1 MTKHKTTKTEADTL
15 PLADVAPNIITTTQV
30 EQDKAWLEFARTL
43 TPYEAL
49 VLAVAACRNI
59 TASRVNPHFR
69 SKYFGL
75 SDLLDEVKPCFARYG
90 LVIFQV
96 PASNADRVWISTSI
110 IHISGWVKD
119 CDSLGLPS
127 GNLNPQNIGSA
138 FTYLKRYAIS
148 TLVGV
153 ASELEDDD
161 GHQASKPNT
170 QTQTFPKPQV
180 IQAKPQASAN
190 WMTEIGLVNEAT
202 ISAATD
208 LLISKGWLASGQT
221 IKDLPQDKVQE
232 LTSLKMKQA
241 FLEALKHKLS

>member
-1 MTKHKTTKTEADTL
+1 MSKQKTPKAEADTL
-15 PLADVAPNIITTTQV
+15 PLAEAPATTTITQI

-49 VLAVAACRNI
+49 VLAISACRNVA
-59 TASRVNPHFR
+59 ASRINPHFKSR
-69 SKYFGL
+69 YYGL
-75 SDLLDEVKPCFARYG
+75 SDLLDEVKPTFGRYG

-96 PASNADRVWISTSI
+96 PASNTDRVWISTSI

-148 TLVGV
+148 TIVGV

-161 GHQASKPNT
+161 GNQASKPGT

-190 WMTEIGLVNEAT
+190 WMTEIGLVNET
-202 ISAATD
+202 SITAATD

-232 LTSLKMKQA
+232 LTSPKMKQA
-241 FLEALKHKLS
+241 FLEALKQKLS

>member
-1 MTKHKTTKTEADTL
+1 MSKQKTPKAEADTL
-15 PLADVAPNIITTTQV
+15 PLAEAPATTTITQI

-49 VLAVAACRNI
+49 VLAISACRNVA
-59 TASRVNPHFR
+59 ASRINPHFKSR
-69 SKYFGL
+69 YYGL
-75 SDLLDEVKPCFARYG
+75 SDLLDEVKPTFGRYG

-96 PASNADRVWISTSI
+96 PASNTDRVWISTSI

-148 TLVGV
+148 TIVGV

-161 GHQASKPNT
+161 GNQASKPGT

-180 IQAKPQASAN
+180 IQAKPQASGQ
-190 WMTEIGLVNEAT
+190 WWTEMGLTNEEQ
-202 ISAATD
+202 IKVATD
-208 LLISKGWLASGQT
+208 ILVVKGWLPDGAPLSA
-221 IKDLPQDKVQE
+221 LPQAHITE
-232 LTSLKMKQA
+232 LATPKMRQA
-241 FLEALKHKLS
+241 FLEAVKHKLS